1 MSRRRASLDSEIER
15 PSPLAFVRKGSA
27 GAAGTAIGEIISG
40 GRSAGSAAA
49 NPPPPPP
56 RQERGQRRPTVTGA
70 GWRPTH
76 AGILSRRLS
85 QQHDERN
92 NQSVLEYHQIFAS
105 LKSSDPT
112 APAGALHQRTMAKI
126 ASLRAEEGRA
136 EEEARLAELRAL
148 QNETR
153 LNRLVRGV
161 AGLAARGGAGPQLD
175 GSDRSHDGA
184 SPRESTGTPAST
196 PVLGNGRQTFIGRPA
211 LLGMPGL
218 NGAVSRG
225 IVDGFARRTS
235 QDAQGSSRA
244 GFDWNARDDHGND
257 HAVAYEVSTMPLGGF
272 LPGNGG
278 HREASGKGNLAPRK
292 SVGNLTFFGN
302 DDQSRGD
309 ANSASAMSDISG
321 LFLDETD
328 NTTVDDD
335 EEEDL
340 RSRSARHHELAQ
352 IIRASRAS
360 KSSSSST
367 SSIYSPTPNKKGPT
381 PNEEGALVLQ
391 KMSKLQ
397 KDEPVVAARSP
408 RRPGLRRRRYS
419 ATAVAAL
426 AEPSLLSTVQSE
438 ELENS
443 SSSHRCRRRH
453 SLAPGVEYDVPLESD
468 GGRSPHFFDP
478 DDPHGQ
484 MHVQVQSCDLE
495 SGRIL
500 SSASGLALAET
511 PGSYHAGRGGDALNR
526 SDHTGYSSYSCLSD
540 ITGRSREGSLHGLIV
555 GFRNRLSASGDDLI
569 VGFGRRRRAMS
580 DDTNG

>member
-1 MSRRRASLDSEIER
+1 MAPRRDRSGSGSFVETMSRRRASLDSEIER

-526 SDHTGYSSYSCLSD
+526 SDHTGYRRTRARATSQDTVGRVRS
-540 ITGRSREGSLHGLIV
+540 TG
-555 GFRNRLSASGDDLI
+555 
-569 VGFGRRRRAMS
+569 
-580 DDTNG
+580 